1 MNISKKE
8 LIKDLEFC
16 KDLMNRLVDYAKANY
31 PDDPNKCWVDRKHTV
46 IQADIIR
53 LRRELNGVKAKLD
66 WNYEKR

>member
-8 LIKDLEFC
+8 LIEDLEFC

-31 PDDPNKCWVDRKHTV
+31 PNEPKFWDRKHTV

-53 LRRELNGVKAKLD
+53 LRRELNNVKIKLD
-66 WNYEKR
+66 SNYEKR